1 MDVVL
6 INLLAAELKTVPQE
20 NDAEYKALS
29 IQCLK
34 VSMSIQQPHVG
45 LSVRIPYMVEAF
57 TGEFIAYA
65 DTILLRSVDE

>member
-6 INLLAAELKTVPQE
+6 INLLAAELKTVPHV
-20 NDAEYKALS
+20 DDTEYKALSLS

-45 LSVRIPYMVEAF
+45 LSVTREYPIWLR
-57 TGEFIAYA
+57 
-65 DTILLRSVDE
+65 LLRENL